1 MGGGEGYRMQ
11 GEPAAT
17 EAGVMLQQPEVRR
30 VFSQEVVPGS
40 WDLGSGGLHRFPGW
54 GGRCR

>member
-1 MGGGEGYRMQ
+1 MQ

-17 EAGVMLQQPEVRR
+17 EAGVMLQQPEARR